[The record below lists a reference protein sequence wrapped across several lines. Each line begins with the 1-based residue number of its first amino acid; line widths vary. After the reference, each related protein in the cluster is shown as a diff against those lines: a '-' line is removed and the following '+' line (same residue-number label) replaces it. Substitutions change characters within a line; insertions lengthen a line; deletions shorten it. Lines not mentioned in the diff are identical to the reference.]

1 MGNKISEQ
9 GKDIHFFLAENCSAD
24 DSPGDAKI
32 EAASS
37 MSPAW
42 RQTASTTV
50 TLSLRVFVSLVT
62 LKTMR
67 DVEADV
73 DLDALS
79 DASASLR
86 SLTVVSFGNRYGPL
100 QPEPNAVLDARSV
113 PNPPRQMRAAGQTGQ
128 HKQLRAEVCRHD
140 AAQDLIQIGLEAV
153 RTWLGR
159 SHVDS
164 HAETF
169 TLGVKCEMGRHRS
182 VSIAEEVTANLRKEC
197 RQQNVDLRVVHRD
210 IAKSGAGQRQRQRR
224 HDTRHDDAL

>member
-37 MSPAW
+37 MSPGW

-86 SLTVVSFGNRYGPL
+86 SLTVVSFGNRYWTSP
-100 QPEPNAVLDARSV
+100 ARAK
-113 PNPPRQMRAAGQTGQ
+113 RGQTGQ

-182 VSIAEEVTANLRKEC
+182 VTIAEKVTANLRKEC